1 VRARRLRAVA
11 PGTFGSLVALV
22 FYYLIRRQQS
32 SAFELGAIAVIAVIG
47 LWSATEAEHHF
58 GGIDPGPV
66 VIDEVVGM
74 LMTLALHPV
83 NIWGAIAGFF
93 IFRVLDIV
101 KPWPARR
108 LELLP
113 GGFGVVLDDM
123 MAGVYGNLLVWG
135 PGDAA
140 SFVVHMKPITR
151 AAIIAVGSEMLTP
164 TKIDTNS
171 LFITEQLNLLGIQVA
186 FKTIVGDDRGD
197 LETAVRDALTRVD
210 LLVCCGGLGRPTT
223 TSRGLWS
230 PTCCSVR

>member
-1 VRARRLRAVA
+1 MPLRRLGVFVATCAHVGYAPFA
-11 PGTFGSLVALV
+11 PGTFGSLIAL
-22 FYYLIRRQQS
+22 FLYYLIRRQQS
-32 SAFELGAIAVIAVIG
+32 TAVELGAIAVIVVIG

-83 NIWGAIAGFF
+83 NFWGAIVGFF

-135 PGDAA
+135 L
-140 SFVVHMKPITR
+140 V
-151 AAIIAVGSEMLTP
+151 
-164 TKIDTNS
+164 S
-171 LFITEQLNLLGIQVA
+171 LLPSWFT
-186 FKTIVGDDRGD
+186 
-197 LETAVRDALTRVD
+197 
-210 LLVCCGGLGRPTT
+210 
-223 TSRGLWS
+223 
-230 PTCCSVR
+230 

>member
-1 VRARRLRAVA
+1 MPLRRLGVFVATCAHVGYAPVA
-11 PGTFGSLVALV
+11 PGTFGSLVALG

-32 SAFELGAIAVIAVIG
+32 TAFELGAIAVIAVIG

-83 NIWGAIAGFF
+83 NIWGTIAGFF

-135 PGDAA
+135 L
-140 SFVVHMKPITR
+140 VT
-151 AAIIAVGSEMLTP
+151 
-164 TKIDTNS
+164 
-171 LFITEQLNLLGIQVA
+171 LLPSW
-186 FKTIVGDDRGD
+186 FT
-197 LETAVRDALTRVD
+197 
-210 LLVCCGGLGRPTT
+210 
-223 TSRGLWS
+223 
-230 PTCCSVR
+230 

>member
-1 VRARRLRAVA
+1 MTLRRLGVFVATCAHVGYAPVA
-11 PGTFGSLVALV
+11 PGTFGSLVALG

-32 SAFELGAIAVIAVIG
+32 TAFELGAIAVIAVIG

-135 PGDAA
+135 LVA
-140 SFVVHMKPITR
+140 
-151 AAIIAVGSEMLTP
+151 
-164 TKIDTNS
+164 
-171 LFITEQLNLLGIQVA
+171 LLPSW
-186 FKTIVGDDRGD
+186 FT
-197 LETAVRDALTRVD
+197 
-210 LLVCCGGLGRPTT
+210 
-223 TSRGLWS
+223 
-230 PTCCSVR
+230 